1 MRQGIDGINITDGQ
15 GNQYPTGG
23 TMIWILH
30 QALHRNPA
38 YWKRP
43 NEFIPEHWLGG
54 ARTPTL
60 SGKGRLAAL

>member
-1 MRQGIDGINITDGQ
+1 MRQGINGINIVDDE

-43 NEFIPEHWLGG
+43 NKFIPERWL
-54 ARTPTL
+54 RNL
-60 SGKGRLAAL
+60 IRDGRDNCLKI